1 MGFDNTTEN
10 ATDWQIS
17 IIESLIP
24 LSYIPQQEKD
34 EVERMIF
41 DTELKYEEAE
51 LLSPAVKMNRII
63 KSLLDLNREDAT
75 LEAELMSAEMG
86 VNLEQMLR
94 GEVGQEVKPERE
106 KEPTQVV
113 PMFGGGEGAKRPQP
127 PPTEQKELG

>member
-41 DTELKYEEAE
+41 DTELKYDEAD
-51 LLSPAVKMNRII
+51 AII
-63 KSLLDLNREDAT
+63 TYLKANSIPT
-75 LEAELMSAEMG
+75 LEDEF
-86 VNLEQMLR
+86 NR
-94 GEVGQEVKPERE
+94 KINN
-106 KEPTQVV
+106 K
-113 PMFGGGEGAKRPQP
+113 K
-127 PPTEQKELG
+127 